1 MLMMKNF
8 KIKISL
14 SYALFLLIIISSC
27 KKHNEQEN
35 DSYESYRYELWKNLI
50 DNNYNFD
57 FIGREKDYGTYPLYA
72 GLEFDNDHEGSGGF
86 ESEDVLAN
94 IDEILTTIASPDIVL
109 LSIGGSDLLD
119 GGNPPSEPIANIVEL
134 VEKLQTHN
142 SNITI
147 FLERIAPANNETMT
161 SSLTNKLND
170 FNSQIVTIANSLTT
184 NTSKVIALDM
194 NTNFNESYL
203 ADDVHYNELGA
214 KFIADIY
221 FNGIQSEFASSTSI
235 NILPLGDSRVEG
247 NRP

>member
-1 MLMMKNF
+1 MKNF

-27 KKHNEQEN
+27 KKHNEQES

-109 LSIGGSDLLD
+109 LSIGGNDLLD

-134 VEKLQTHN
+134 VGKLQTHN

-170 FNSQIVTIANSLTT
+170 FNSQIVTIANSLTS

-221 FNGIQSEFASSTSI
+221 FNGIQSEFASSISI
-235 NILPLGDSRVEG
+235 KILPLGDSRVEG

>member
-1 MLMMKNF
+1 MMKNF

-109 LSIGGSDLLD
+109 LSIGGNDLLD

-235 NILPLGDSRVEG
+235 NILPLGDSRVER

>member
-1 MLMMKNF
+1 MYF
-8 KIKISL
+8 KISKICV
-14 SYALFLLIIISSC
+14 LISVFACIISSC
-27 KKHNEQEN
+27 KKYREQEN
-35 DSYESYRYELWKNLI
+35 ESYESYRYELWKNLV

-57 FIGREKDYGTYPLYA
+57 FVGRQKDYGTYEEYL
-72 GLEFDNDHEGSGGF
+72 GEEFDNDHEGAGGY
-86 ESEDVLAN
+86 ESEDVLDN
-94 IDEILTTIASPDIVL
+94 IDEILTAISSPDIVL
-109 LSIGGSDLLD
+109 LSIGGNDLLD

-147 FLERIAPANNETMT
+147 FLEEIAPANNETMS
-161 SSLTNKLND
+161 SSLTVNLND
-170 FNSQIVTIANSLTT
+170 FNSQIVSIASNLTT

-203 ADDVHYNELGA
+203 ADDVHYNEAGA

-221 FNGIQSEFASSTSI
+221 FNGIQSYYASSSSI
-235 NILPLGDSRVEG
+235 NILPLGSSRVEG

>member
-1 MLMMKNF
+1 MNF
-8 KIKISL
+8 RISKLLILISL
-14 SYALFLLIIISSC
+14 FATIISSC
-27 KKHNEQEN
+27 KKDDEEEN
-35 DSYESYRYELWKNLI
+35 DFFESYRYELWKNLV

-57 FIGREKDYGTYPLYA
+57 FVGRQKDYGNYEEYS
-72 GLEFDNDHEGSGGF
+72 GQEFDNDHEGGGGF

-94 IDEILTTIASPDIVL
+94 IDEVLAAISSPDIIL
-109 LSIGGSDLLD
+109 LSIGGNDLLD

-147 FLERIAPANNETMT
+147 FLERIAPANSETMT
-161 SSLTNKLND
+161 SSLTTNLND
-170 FNSQIVTIANSLTT
+170 FNSQIVSIANSLTT

-203 ADDVHYNELGA
+203 ADDVHYNDTGA

-221 FNGIQSEFASSTSI
+221 FDGIQSEYTSSTPI

>member
-1 MLMMKNF
+1 MNF
-8 KIKISL
+8 KISKI
-14 SYALFLLIIISSC
+14 LILISFFVTIISSC
-27 KKHNEQEN
+27 KKDNEQEN
-35 DSYESYRYELWKNLI
+35 DSYESYRYELWKNLV

-57 FIGREKDYGTYPLYA
+57 FTGRQKDYGTYEEYS
-72 GLEFDNDHEGSGGF
+72 GLEFDIDHEGVGGY
-86 ESEDVLAN
+86 ETEDVLEN
-94 IDEILTTIASPDIVL
+94 IEEILATISSPDIVL
-109 LSIGGSDLLD
+109 LSIGGNDLLD
-119 GGNPPSEPIANIVEL
+119 GGNPPSEPISNIVEL
-134 VEKLQTHN
+134 VGILQTHN

-161 SSLTNKLND
+161 SSLTKELND
-170 FNSQIVTIANSLTT
+170 FNSQIISIANSLTT
-184 NTSKVIALDM
+184 NTSKVIALDI

-221 FNGIQSEFASSTSI
+221 FNGIQSEFSSSTPI

>member
-1 MLMMKNF
+1 MKNF

-27 KKHNEQEN
+27 KKDNDQNN

-109 LSIGGSDLLD
+109 LSIGGNDLLD

-147 FLERIAPANNETMT
+147 FLERIDPANNETMT
-161 SSLTNKLND
+161 SSLTNKLNN

-221 FNGIQSEFASSTSI
+221 FNGIQSEFASSTTI

-247 NRP
+247 NRH

>member
-1 MLMMKNF
+1 MNF
-8 KIKISL
+8 KILKI
-14 SYALFLLIIISSC
+14 LIIISVFVTIISSC
-27 KKHNEQEN
+27 KKDNEQEN
-35 DSYESYRYELWKNLI
+35 DFYESYRYELWKNLV

-57 FIGREKDYGTYPLYA
+57 FIGRKKDYGTYEEYS
-72 GLEFDNDHEGSGGF
+72 GLEFDIDHEGVGGY
-86 ESEDVLAN
+86 ETEDLLEN
-94 IDEILTTIASPDIVL
+94 IEEILATISSPDIVL
-109 LSIGGSDLLD
+109 LSIGGNDLLD
-119 GGNPPSEPIANIVEL
+119 GGNPPSEPISNIVEL
-134 VEKLQTHN
+134 VEILQTHN
-142 SNITI
+142 SNISI

-170 FNSQIVTIANSLTT
+170 FNAQIASIANSLTT

-203 ADDVHYNELGA
+203 ADDVHYNEAGA

-221 FNGIQSEFASSTSI
+221 FNGIQSEFVSSKSI

>member
-1 MLMMKNF
+1 MKNF

>member
-1 MLMMKNF
+1 MKNF

-27 KKHNEQEN
+27 KKHNEQES

-109 LSIGGSDLLD
+109 LSIGGNDLLD

-134 VEKLQTHN
+134 VGKLQTHN

-203 ADDVHYNELGA
+203 ADDVHYNEAGA

-221 FNGIQSEFASSTSI
+221 FNGIQSEFASSISI
-235 NILPLGDSRVEG
+235 KILPLGDSRVEG

>member
-1 MLMMKNF
+1 MMKNF

-109 LSIGGSDLLD
+109 LSIGGNDLLD

-134 VEKLQTHN
+134 VGKLQTHN

-170 FNSQIVTIANSLTT
+170 FNSQIVTIANSLTS

-221 FNGIQSEFASSTSI
+221 FNGIQSEFASSTPI

>member
-1 MLMMKNF
+1 MKNF

-35 DSYESYRYELWKNLI
+35 ESYESYRYELWKNLI

-109 LSIGGSDLLD
+109 LSIGGNDLLD

-134 VEKLQTHN
+134 VGKLQTHN

-221 FNGIQSEFASSTSI
+221 FNGIQSEFASSISI
-235 NILPLGDSRVEG
+235 KILPLGDSRVEG